1 MLSEQ
6 TLQAHSGPDQ
16 VFMSLLKVD
25 RFPTPLISDGKLFQI
40 LGPNDLKESVPYRL
54 VLCVFTKSFSLESS
68 LIEFWVNTSFIKD
81 GFKQFKVLK
90 ISVAKILNFLISTE
104 GLLDSFNR

>member
-1 MLSEQ
+1 MLAEQ

-40 LGPNDLKESVPYRL
+40 LAKNDQK
-54 VLCVFTKSFSLESS
+54 
-68 LIEFWVNTSFIKD
+68 
-81 GFKQFKVLK
+81 
-90 ISVAKILNFLISTE
+90 
-104 GLLDSFNR
+104 